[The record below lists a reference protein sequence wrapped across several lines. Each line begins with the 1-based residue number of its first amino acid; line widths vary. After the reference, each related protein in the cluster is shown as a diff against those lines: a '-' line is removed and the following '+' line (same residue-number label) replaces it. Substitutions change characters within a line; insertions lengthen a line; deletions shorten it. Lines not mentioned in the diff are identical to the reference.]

1 VGVEGLSKNLYYLV
15 YKARGRRPELSLK
28 VLDLD
33 SRDFIRV
40 SGVRASRIFKAVSTI
55 LDAYAIRYSVSKTG
69 NRVVLELPADI
80 GYATLLFTLL
90 TYNVRNPERYAI
102 FLEKLLAGRIPL
114 SKHLGVFIDIAV
126 GLSELETTI
135 RKGREATIN
144 SRAARIVSKTI
155 RSLINTIVKV

>member
-1 VGVEGLSKNLYYLV
+1 MSKNLYYLV
-15 YKARGRRPELSLK
+15 YKAGGRRPELSLK

-55 LDAYAIRYSVSKTG
+55 LDAYAVKYSISKTG

-90 TYNVRNPERYAI
+90 TYNVRNPEGYTI

-114 SKHLGVFIDIAV
+114 SKHLGVFVDIAV

-135 RKGREATIN
+135 RKGGEATIN
-144 SRAARIVSKTI
+144 SRAARIISKTI
-155 RSLINTIVKV
+155 RSLIDALLEGF

>member
-1 VGVEGLSKNLYYLV
+1 VGGGGLSKNLYYLV
-15 YKARGRRPELSLK
+15 YKARSKRPELSLK

-55 LDAYAIRYSVSKTG
+55 LDAYAVKYSISKTS

-90 TYNVRNPERYAI
+90 TYNVRNPERYTI

-114 SKHLGVFIDIAV
+114 SKHLGIFIDIAV
-126 GLSELETTI
+126 GLSELETTSRSI
-135 RKGREATIN
+135 KTTVSN
-144 SRAARIVSKTI
+144 RAARIASKAMRT
-155 RSLINTIVKV
+155 LIDALIKV